1 MKGGPKGNQHAAK
14 LKTPEI
20 KLEAYNQY
28 CQHIAEGIP
37 KEAWCFEHPDLTITW
52 ETMENYMDRE
62 PNVFPPVHIQ
72 MAKCKSYK
80 KWFKVVADSATGD
93 NEKANT
99 ASLQMIMRNKFRWDK
114 QEMSTNMAQTDVRK
128 FLDHIENPKI
138 EEK

>member
-1 MKGGPKGNQHAAK
+1 MKGPPKGNQNAAK

-20 KLEAYNQY
+20 KTLAYQQY
-28 CQHIAEGIP
+28 CDHIAQGIP

-52 ETMENYMDRE
+52 ETMENYMERE
-62 PNVFPPVHIQ
+62 PLVFPPIQ
-72 MAKCKSYK
+72 KKIAEAKSYRS
-80 KWFKVVADSATGD
+80 WFKVVADSATGD

-114 QEMSTNMAQTDVRK
+114 QETSSNYAQTDVRK
-128 FLDHIENPKI
+128 FLENLENLKP